1 MKNSYYKLL
10 FLSLF
15 ITVIN
20 TSKNTVKVPSYISDD
35 YNTKF
40 LKGLV

>member
-15 ITVIN
+15 ITINN
-20 TSKNTVKVPSYISDD
+20 TSKNTVKVPSYIFDN
-35 YNTKF
+35 YNKKF